1 VFLISTGEISLAD
14 KIADARTPQ
23 RHMPG
28 QAVRFIDL
36 AADAGTGFGLFDH
49 APELSGKPNGGTP
62 KDRGDA
68 LARHLVDAAQS
79 YFGTAGPAF
88 VEALISDREA
98 SLAEARRLIDVF
110 VEQHATGADGQ
121 VQRVARTF
129 GLLAA
134 AGELA
139 IACGVAPWP
148 AGEAVRAAS
157 RCFADWL
164 TDRGGTG
171 AAEIDGAISH
181 LRATIERD
189 GASRFQRLRSNEP
202 VHQRLGFI
210 RGESEDDIEYIFQ
223 RESWKYVMAGRDPH
237 RTAQELAARG
247 ILRRDADGRPNPK
260 ERLPGQKATQR
271 VYVVRHAALFADGGE
286 DA

>member
-1 VFLISTGEISLAD
+1 MFVISTGEISLAD

-23 RHMPG
+23 RHMAG

-49 APELSGKPNGGTP
+49 APELAEKPNGGTAKGP
-62 KDRGDA
+62 RRRVG
-68 LARHLVDAAQS
+68 AQS
-79 YFGTAGPAF
+79 PRCCPILFWHRRPGLCRSVYCRPRGTVLVRPG
-88 VEALISDREA
+88 
-98 SLAEARRLIDVF
+98 RLINQF
-110 VEQHATGADGQ
+110 AEQHAAGADGQ

-139 IACGVAPWP
+139 IAFNVLPWP
-148 AGEAVRAAS
+148 SGEAVRAAS

-164 TDRGGTG
+164 ADRGGTG

-189 GASRFQRLRSNEP
+189 GASRFQRT
-202 VHQRLGFI
+202 
-210 RGESEDDIEYIFQ
+210 D
-223 RESWKYVMAGRDPH
+223 
-237 RTAQELAARG
+237 
-247 ILRRDADGRPNPK
+247 
-260 ERLPGQKATQR
+260 
-271 VYVVRHAALFADGGE
+271 
-286 DA
+286 